1 MFVCFFF
8 LMIRRP
14 PRSTLFPYTTLFRS
28 RRGDVRRL
36 GARGV
41 RARGGGRRPAGAGSR
56 ELPRVALGGRGL
68 GWHRWDGRGWRGGRG
83 GRGGRRGAAHLR
95 SPRVRRAAVRRGVP
109 AAAGAPRGT
118 AARAGV
124 TEAR

>member
-41 RARGGGRRPAGAGSR
+41 RVRGGGRRPAGAGSR
-56 ELPRVALGGRGL
+56 ELPRVPLGGRGL
-68 GWHRWDGRGWRGGRG
+68 GLHRWDGLGRRGGRG
-83 GRGGRRGAAHLR
+83 GRGGGVGGVSRRSALIRPWEVLSLHA
-95 SPRVRRAAVRRGVP
+95 
-109 AAAGAPRGT
+109 
-118 AARAGV
+118 
-124 TEAR
+124 EY